1 MMIRILLCVLI
12 IIDLTLSLKL
22 SHNVMISS
30 LRISLSLVL
39 LDIDNCNAY
48 DQSPSSA
55 TIQLA
60 KQQIDDKNNDNIL
73 LKRLNNK
80 AIDAVSYR
88 PGRLSTDVYYPSWFN
103 DKQPYKTS
111 SRFTEVYSPLGEDA
125 FGGSNVLEAAK
136 NDIGSILV
144 YNSKFKQNDGS
155 IISDRLYNLKSIAK
169 ASMGE
174 RSIVDDNQVSKDLAN
189 NIKLIVSPTAS
200 GGAFFDIDLQV
211 TDREYSQISDNEFI
225 VLERTKQA
233 IRNVI
238 PQTEFSSQRIAPP
251 SLQKEIETITLYK
264 KIDDN
269 SIFGKQRTATYYSI
283 LDPRYN
289 KLQAAEP
296 HISDTAV
303 DIRYYELT
311 YNKIQ

>member
-1 MMIRILLCVLI
+1 MMIRILICLLLLI
-12 IIDLTLSLKL
+12 KLTISLKL
-22 SHNVMISS
+22 SHNIIISS

-39 LDIDNCNAY
+39 LDIDKCNAY
-48 DQSPSSA
+48 DKSSSS
-55 TIQLA
+55 TTVLLA
-60 KQQIDDKNNDNIL
+60 KQQIDNKNNDNIL
-73 LKRLNNK
+73 LKRLSNK
-80 AIDAVSYR
+80 ALDAVSYR
-88 PGRLSTDVYYPSWFN
+88 PGILSTDVYYPSWFN
-103 DKQPYKTS
+103 GYYKTS
-111 SRFTEVYSPLGEDA
+111 SRFTEVYAPLGEDA
-125 FGGSNVLEAAK
+125 FGGSNVLNAAK
-136 NDIGSILV
+136 EDIGSILV
-144 YNSKFKQNDGS
+144 YNSKFKQINDL

-189 NIKLIVSPTAS
+189 NIKLIVSPTNS
-200 GGAFFDIDLQV
+200 GGSFFDIDLQV
-211 TDREYSQISDNEFI
+211 TDREYNEISNNEFV
-225 VLERTKQA
+225 VLERTKQT

-238 PQTEFSSQRIAPP
+238 PQTEFSSQRISPP
-251 SLQKEIETITLYK
+251 SLQKEIETITSYK

-269 SIFGKQRTATYYSI
+269 TIFGKQRTATYYSI

-296 HISDTAV
+296 RISDTAV